1 MIDKIVDWAWANS
14 LPIEPVASI
23 QKQTSM
29 KPNAGIGRWSL
40 DFVLKIVFFMF
51 VGAVIGTEELGL
63 DKDFF

>member
-1 MIDKIVDWAWANS
+1 
-14 LPIEPVASI
+14 
-23 QKQTSM
+23 M